1 MTPKNVEQLIREA
14 EEQHRKKLAALKE
27 QQRAE
32 DARVDAEVLRWLKA
46 NQPEQWAA
54 WREEAAQRLEAKAAK
69 RSAAAKRSRKAAQ
82 QQQAPAVEQ
91 VPVPPQVSEDWQ
103 R

>member
-46 NQPEQWAA
+46 NQPELWVA

-82 QQQAPAVEQ
+82 QPQAPAAEQ
-91 VPVPPQVSEDWQ
+91 VPVPPQVSEDWN